1 MKFRLITA
9 ITLLT
14 LSVGAAVFC
23 LLRLNKSTQDLTQAI
38 ETAMASAAVESPEWE
53 SATEEVMRLW
63 KRDREFM
70 HILLPHVNLNE
81 LEWTLGALPEYLKQR
96 DKALYIEQCVR
107 GLQCV
112 STVREMERPSWG
124 NVF

>member
-1 MKFRLITA
+1 MKLRLTIA
-9 ITLLT
+9 ITLIA
-14 LSVGAAVFC
+14 LSVGMAVFC
-23 LLRLNKSTQDLTQAI
+23 MLRLNRVTDELSAAI
-38 ETAMASAAVESPEWE
+38 ETAMAAAALESPDWQ
-53 SATEEVMRLW
+53 SATDEVMRLW
-63 KRDREFM
+63 ERDQGFM

-81 LEWTLGALPEYLKQR
+81 LEWTLGALPLYLQQR

-112 STVREMERPSWG
+112 KTVREMERPTLG